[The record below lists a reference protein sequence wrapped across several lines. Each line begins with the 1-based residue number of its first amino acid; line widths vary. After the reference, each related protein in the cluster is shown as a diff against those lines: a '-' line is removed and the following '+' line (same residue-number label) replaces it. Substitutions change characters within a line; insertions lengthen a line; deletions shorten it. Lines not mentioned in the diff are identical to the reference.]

1 MGDKNIIVTTE
12 KMVYGGQALASLQ
25 DGKKCFVW
33 GALDNE
39 KVEIQITRNKKD
51 WCEGVVSAVIK
62 ESPNRITPN
71 DPLTYMST
79 SPWQNIDYEY
89 EAKLKDSIL
98 KELFER
104 AKLDVKWDDFFQDKR
119 SSHYRNKMEYNFW
132 FDKET
137 QKVSLALH
145 QRGTHLKIVL
155 LESDIAS
162 EVINKAGK
170 RLIAYINKN
179 QIQARM
185 LKSVIFRSTQDGEVF
200 ASLFL
205 KDPSCADK
213 LDNLSKEFQGLEI
226 IFSNPKSPAS
236 VTTELLKSFGED
248 MLSDD
253 LANSAFLYTTRSF
266 FQVNVP
272 VYEQVLIDIKKNID
286 KTDTDVIDYYSGV
299 GSIGLSVAGDKKLI
313 LIDSDEESIGIAKIN
328 SANLK
333 KVEVLRARS
342 EDALDFIKNGMTV
355 IVDPPRAGLHSDVV
369 EKLIESKP
377 KKIIYLSCNPSTQ
390 ARDIKMLVEGGFKI
404 RSAKGYNFFPRTPHI
419 ESLIVLVGLQ

>member
-12 KMVYGGQALASLQ
+12 KMVYGGQALATLP

-33 GALDNE
+33 GALDDE

-51 WCEGVVSAVIK
+51 WCEGVVSAVIN

-119 SSHYRNKMEYNFW
+119 ASHYRNKMEYNFW

-162 EVINKAGK
+162 EVINEAGK

-253 LANSAFLYTTRSF
+253 LANGAFLYTTRSF

-272 VYEQVLIDIKKNID
+272 VYEQSLIDIKKNID
-286 KTDTDVIDYYSGV
+286 KTDKDVIDYYSGV
-299 GSIGLSVAGDKKLI
+299 GSIGLSVAGDKNLI

-333 KVEVLRARS
+333 KVEVLKARS

-404 RSAKGYNFFPRTPHI
+404 KSAKGYNFFPRTPHI
-419 ESLIVLVGLQ
+419 ESLIVLVGIQ